1 MRPAG
6 RHQPKE
12 SLKPPSTPVDFY
24 HRQFPGRDSDASF
37 ASSRPSSAGVG
48 VRATTV
54 DLYKERSFQQSAVST
69 INSYLASLSFPIS
82 FKSTCPS
89 AKDITETLKF
99 LMSRLDF
106 PATKM
111 EDGLPVLLKFL
122 NYPFKLNKSFLKSP
136 AAPHQWP
143 ALLALIHWL
152 VQIASF
158 NDHLSS
164 LREASSYAEEN
175 VLNMYAL
182 NSYLHYIRGDDDA
195 VDELDRQCK
204 EKLEK
209 EKGYAVEKVKA
220 TEEEMAKLA
229 VECEELRTRPSQK
242 EVLEKEKSMLED
254 DVNKFHKMIEE
265 FTVRIKEVERVLS
278 DKEKQLDA
286 KVQENKKICEE
297 NEELK
302 KRVELQT
309 FNARDME
316 RMRKELQAVER
327 DIAEAEL
334 ARNAWE
340 EKSWDLETSLGH
352 KVNHLEALVLDCNQA
367 LRRLKIDNGI
377 QYQLNAK
384 GSTPAEIMGLDP
396 KLTLKRSLNSLAD
409 DIKKSSMKKLEESIS
424 LQQNCSENAARI
436 ERKRKLDDE
445 LLSKINEME
454 AQLYKLK
461 KETEEYIS
469 RCAAEAKKM
478 LEDVDRE
485 ALDLDMVEREA
496 AEVLKASKLKLQEA
510 NKENEEEMQRCA
522 QELFML
528 VDSVS
533 KFKEYMGSKISEMKS
548 DLSDTAVAV
557 SDAYRGS
564 FPAQFGNIFDLNRVK

>member
-48 VRATTV
+48 VRTTTV

-69 INSYLASLSFPIS
+69 INSYLALHSVPIS
-82 FKSTCPS
+82 FKTTCPS

-99 LMSRLDF
+99 LMNQLDF
-106 PATKM
+106 PSTKI
-111 EDGLPVLLKFL
+111 EDSLPVLLKAL

-143 ALLALIHWL
+143 TLLALIHWL

-164 LREASSYAEEN
+164 LCETSSYAEAN
-175 VLNMYAL
+175 ALNMYAL

-209 EKGYAVEKVKA
+209 EKGYAVEKMKA
-220 TEEEMAKLA
+220 TEEELKKIAA
-229 VECEELRTRPSQK
+229 ECEELRTRPSQK
-242 EVLEKEKSMLED
+242 EVLEKEKSLLED

-265 FTVRIKEVERVLS
+265 FTVRIKEVERGLS
-278 DKEKQLDA
+278 DKEKQLEA
-286 KVQENKKICEE
+286 KVQENKNICEE

-340 EKSWDLETSLGH
+340 EKSWELETSLGH
-352 KVNHLEALVLDCNQA
+352 KVNDLEALALDCNQA
-367 LRRLKIDNGI
+367 LRRLKIDSGI

-384 GSTPAEIMGLDP
+384 GSTPAEIMGINP
-396 KLTLKRSLNSLAD
+396 KLTLKPVLNSFAD
-409 DIKKSSMKKLEESIS
+409 DIKKSSMKKLEESMS
-424 LQQNCSENAARI
+424 LQQKCGENAARI
-436 ERKRKLDDE
+436 EKKRNKNDD
-445 LLSKINEME
+445 LLSKIDEVE
-454 AQLYKLK
+454 AQLNKLK
-461 KETEEYIS
+461 QETEDYIY
-469 RCAAEAKKM
+469 RCAAEAKKT

-485 ALDLDMVEREA
+485 AHDLDMVEQEA
-496 AEVLKASKLKLQEA
+496 AEVLKASRLKLQEA
-510 NKENEEEMQRCA
+510 IKENEEEIQSCA

-533 KFKEYMGSKISEMKS
+533 KFKEYVGSKISEMKS

-557 SDAYRGS
+557 SDSYRGS
-564 FPAQFGNIFDLNRVK
+564 FPAQFVNLFNFSRVR